1 MEKRKNIKASRCLDP
16 STPWLKNLPAYRPS
30 RVHPA
35 PVYFDLKLLPLPLPE
50 HLPGFSS
57 AREDAAGVEGQDP
70 DEEIVGR
77 VVTYVTWYGDTDT
90 ASICI
95 NA

>member
-1 MEKRKNIKASRCLDP
+1 
-16 STPWLKNLPAYRPS
+16 
-30 RVHPA
+30 
-35 PVYFDLKLLPLPLPE
+35 VYFDLKLLPLPLPE

-90 ASICI
+90 GIRIRGYGETAFSENRLTGIRQVY
-95 NA
+95 A